1 MQKNY
6 YLKKKNLILIKY
18 NNNKLANKL
27 SIKSTNNFLLIQ
39 DRDLKK
45 IDQKKLKFMTKKPH
59 KKVIDDMNFAFTV
72 AKFINSNAIV
82 IAKNLSTIGIGV
94 GQTSRIDSA
103 EQAIKRMNDNFG
115 KIQGVLA
122 SDGFFPFPDIIKIC
136 AKNNILN
143 IIQPGGS
150 LNDELVIQEAKKQK
164 VNLVFTGTRHF
175 KH

>member
-1 MQKNY
+1 M
-6 YLKKKNLILIKY
+6 
-18 NNNKLANKL
+18 
-27 SIKSTNNFLLIQ
+27 
-39 DRDLKK
+39 
-45 IDQKKLKFMTKKPH
+45 
-59 KKVIDDMNFAFTV
+59 
-72 AKFINSNAIV
+72 
-82 IAKNLSTIGIGV
+82 STIGIGV

-150 LNDELVIQEAKKQK
+150 LNDDLVIQEAEKQK